1 MENKY
6 VIRAKV
12 KYPYANGEHW
22 ITETLGTDIRSMY
35 PCFVYGAGG
44 SDAYIDY
51 FNSKEEAETWWIKNK
66 KSVFTTTNKK
76 NIDFSTL
83 GIYQIKFE
91 KITSL
96 KE

>member
-12 KYPYANGEHW
+12 KCPYTNGEHW
-22 ITETLGTDIRSMY
+22 ITKNLGTDIRSMY
-35 PCFVYGAGG
+35 PCFVYDTGG

-51 FNSKEEAETWWIKNK
+51 FNSKEEAETYWITNK
-66 KSVFTTTNKK
+66 KSVFTITNKK

-83 GIYQIKFE
+83 GIYQVKFE

>member
-6 VIRAKV
+6 IIRAKL
-12 KYPYANGEHW
+12 KYPYNNGEHW
-22 ITETLGTDIRSMY
+22 VTASLGTDVRSMY
-35 PCFVYGAGG
+35 PCFIYGNGN
-44 SDAYIDY
+44 SEAYIDY
-51 FNSKEEAETWWIKNK
+51 FNSKEEAKTYWETNK

-91 KITSL
+91 KMTSL
-96 KE
+96 KD